1 MDSCKTIYTYH
12 FPKIRFLWLQVAV
25 HNLGQG
31 TVNLLDLDEEYIATF
46 PSAYG
51 RSILT
56 VPWVELG
63 GKVNIQCPKTGYVAN
78 IEFKCKPFFS
88 SDVNK
93 VIKHIFLR
101 AVLDILIFS
110 MNIIL

>member
-1 MDSCKTIYTYH
+1 MNTGYYSIQMLFST
-12 FPKIRFLWLQVAV
+12 RFKYSKLYFQVAV
-25 HNLGQG
+25 HNLVQG

-46 PSAYG
+46 PSGFG

-63 GKVNIQCPKTGYVAN
+63 GKVNIQCPKTGYMAN

-88 SDVNK
+88 SEVNK
-93 VIKHIFLR
+93 VMMCVR
-101 AVLDILIFS
+101 A
-110 MNIIL
+110 

>member
-1 MDSCKTIYTYH
+1 MGH
-12 FPKIRFLWLQVAV
+12 
-25 HNLGQG
+25 G

-46 PSAYG
+46 PSAFG

-88 SDVNK
+88 SEVNK
-93 VIKHIFLR
+93 VRGQTELIRFRAIFMADLT
-101 AVLDILIFS
+101 VVVC
-110 MNIIL
+110 

>member
-1 MDSCKTIYTYH
+1 LIPDVYFCFSFSTIA
-12 FPKIRFLWLQVAV
+12 KVAV
-25 HNLGQG
+25 HNVGQG
-31 TVNLLDLDEEYIATF
+31 MVNLLDLDEEYIATF
-46 PSAYG
+46 PSAFG

-88 SDVNK
+88 SEVNK
-93 VIKHIFLR
+93 VGAQVFVR
-101 AVLDILIFS
+101 
-110 MNIIL
+110 N

>member
-1 MDSCKTIYTYH
+1 M
-12 FPKIRFLWLQVAV
+12 WLQVAV

-93 VIKHIFLR
+93 VKKTYFLR
-101 AVLDILIFS
+101 AVIDILIFS
-110 MNIIL
+110 MKYYRISLTLALHISI

>member
-1 MDSCKTIYTYH
+1 M
-12 FPKIRFLWLQVAV
+12 AV
-25 HNLGQG
+25 HNVGQG
-31 TVNLLDLDEEYIATF
+31 MVTLLDLDEEYIATF

-88 SDVNK
+88 SEVNK
-93 VIKHIFLR
+93 VRTWF
-101 AVLDILIFS
+101 VLLTHLLTYLPTYLFDV
-110 MNIIL
+110 

>member
-1 MDSCKTIYTYH
+1 M
-12 FPKIRFLWLQVAV
+12 AV
-25 HNLGQG
+25 HNVGQG
-31 TVNLLDLDEEYIATF
+31 MVTLLDLDEEYIATF

-88 SDVNK
+88 SEVNK
-93 VIKHIFLR
+93 VRTWF
-101 AVLDILIFS
+101 VLLTCLLTYFS
-110 MNIIL
+110 THLLTYLPTYLFDV

>member
-1 MDSCKTIYTYH
+1 
-12 FPKIRFLWLQVAV
+12 VAV
-25 HNLGQG
+25 HNIGQG

-46 PSAYG
+46 PSAFG

-63 GKVNIQCPKTGYVAN
+63 GKVNIQCPKTGYIAN

-88 SDVNK
+88 SEVNK
-93 VIKHIFLR
+93 VRGRKELFRLR
-101 AVLDILIFS
+101 TI
-110 MNIIL
+110 